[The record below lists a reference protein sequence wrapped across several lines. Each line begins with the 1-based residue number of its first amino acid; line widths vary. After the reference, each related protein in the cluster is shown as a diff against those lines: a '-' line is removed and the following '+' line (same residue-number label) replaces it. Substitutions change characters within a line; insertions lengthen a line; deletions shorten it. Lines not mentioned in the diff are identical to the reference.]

1 MQCGTLTL
9 TFVLMVQKAN
19 LQIGVGIG
27 ISVVSIGLL
36 SPLGAALAIDARDKL
51 KLARQLLGLLM
62 QVILQVQ
69 RISP

>member
-9 TFVLMVQKAN
+9 TFVLMVQKAT